1 MGNVRSA
8 VSFPTFKT
16 SNSKS
21 QLPQSLRRSGLCSAV
36 GSAPRSAPRTCT
48 TLQVR
53 RYRLV
58 DCDCWPVT
66 LNLHSH
72 ADPGALSSAPATL
85 RDPRGSCTCDIEC
98 VRSCVGA
105 WVVCTCVRSCVR
117 AWCCVWR
124 GWRWLTSFDLTFDVP
139 TGTVGRQSL
148 PRSQSAF
155 DDIFQSAHERGRGVV
170 TLSLSNHFA
179 ITPRPSPPVV
189 PFDRKGSQSP
199 CWIPVRK
206 TRLFSPV

>member
-1 MGNVRSA
+1 M
-8 VSFPTFKT
+8 
-16 SNSKS
+16 
-21 QLPQSLRRSGLCSAV
+21 
-36 GSAPRSAPRTCT
+36 
-48 TLQVR
+48 
-53 RYRLV
+53 
-58 DCDCWPVT
+58 
-66 LNLHSH
+66 
-72 ADPGALSSAPATL
+72 
-85 RDPRGSCTCDIEC
+85 
-98 VRSCVGA
+98 
-105 WVVCTCVRSCVR
+105 VCTCVRSCVR

-170 TLSLSNHFA
+170 ALSLSNHFA

-199 CWIPVRK
+199 CWIPGFTYRYLVRFRFNQLAEWM
-206 TRLFSPV
+206 RLALVGNWRFCFARSHREAASLWEAANQKRQFPTGAKCIHPDFETIFSA